1 MSNHYQIIHVFQLE
15 KSKYFVYLDEPNKT
29 DAEIML
35 SAEIQYDFLKKYRPL
50 KIIKK
55 IKQSNMFDL
64 DNYVKQHMILF
75 GYQHVRGGSYI
86 DEILPIEQENLLT
99 KELQTA
105 SNYVNTD
112 KLLIKEIIRKYASV
126 SISKKDILL
135 EKTRVESIY
144 LRYKKE
150 KNAFDEIEK
159 NDPEGFLKDLVW
171 LKKTAFTN
179 IEHYENGTLRCYLFS
194 VINKE
199 QRIRYVEI
207 LAKIKNIYQLFVT
220 LTEKNLSAYPPYI
233 KYPEFLFDDFFYHWR
248 NVSSETA
255 IENIEK
261 FCHTYEYFTNTI
273 INRMDELQYDI
284 NTWEKDIEWKTPR
297 ILYLLDKCFTGTH
310 RIL

>member
-1 MSNHYQIIHVFQLE
+1 MSNHYQIIYVFQLE

-29 DAEIML
+29 DAETML

-64 DNYVKQHMILF
+64 DNYVKQYMILF

-86 DEILPIEQENLLT
+86 EELLSPQQEELLM
-99 KELQTA
+99 KELNTA
-105 SNYVNTD
+105 SNYPNAHA
-112 KLLIKEIIRKYASV
+112 LLIKEVIRKYASV
-126 SISKKDILL
+126 SMSKKDILL
-135 EKTRVESIY
+135 EKTRVESNY

-179 IEHYENGTLRCYLFS
+179 IEYSENGTLQSYLFS

-199 QRIRYVEI
+199 QRIRYANVI
-207 LAKIKNIYQLFVT
+207 AKIKNIYQLFVK
-220 LTEKNLSAYPPYI
+220 LTEKNLSSHPPYI

-261 FCHTYEYFTNTI
+261 FCHTYEFFTNTI
-273 INRMDELQYDI
+273 INRMDEVQYDI
-284 NTWEKDIEWKTPR
+284 NTWENDIEWKTRR
-297 ILYLLDKCFTGTH
+297 ILYLLDKCETETH